1 MTFQDRL
8 YPPPGLRVL
17 VTAGASGIGAA
28 IASAFAETGAKI
40 HVCDIDD
47 AALAA
52 FQKRF
57 PSCQATNADVADEA
71 QVAALFE
78 TQREQIRRPRCLDQ
92 LRRHRGPDSWSGKIT
107 EQEWKRT
114 IDVNLNGQYRCLHHA
129 VPMLRES
136 KFANIICISSV
147 AGRMGIPWRTP
158 YVATKWAIVG
168 IVKSLAIEL
177 GPDNIRVNAMLPG
190 IVEGPRMDGV
200 ISARAK
206 LEGVEETAMRE
217 EYLKKISLH
226 RMVTADDV
234 ALMCL
239 FLCSPAG
246 RILRGRRSAW
256 MAMSSIC
263 KQESADPGQRAWTT
277 LGTRY
282 VGARPAKRTTCSWR
296 NGPMMKLPG
305 LLVWSAIAACPLLA
319 PSGFAQPAATT
330 QLHSTTNTARS

>member
-1 MTFQDRL
+1 MSMTFTFKDRL

-40 HVCDIDD
+40 HICDIDD

-52 FQKRF
+52 FQKSF
-57 PSCQATNADVADEA
+57 PCSHASNADVADER
-71 QVAALFE
+71 QVASLFE
-78 TQREQIRRPRCLDQ
+78 TQHARFGGLDVLVNCAGIAGPTAGVDGISEEDWIRA
-92 LRRHRGPDSWSGKIT
+92 
-107 EQEWKRT
+107 

-136 KFANIICISSV
+136 KSANVICISSI
-147 AGRMGIPWRTP
+147 AGRMGVQWRTP

-177 GPDNIRVNAMLPG
+177 GPSDIRVNAVLPG

-200 ISARAK
+200 IRARAEM
-206 LEGVEETAMRE
+206 EGVDEATMRA
-217 EYLKKISLH
+217 EYLKKISLR

-246 RILRGRRSAW
+246 QNVTGQAISVDGNVE
-256 MAMSSIC
+256 SS
-263 KQESADPGQRAWTT
+263 
-277 LGTRY
+277 
-282 VGARPAKRTTCSWR
+282 
-296 NGPMMKLPG
+296 
-305 LLVWSAIAACPLLA
+305 
-319 PSGFAQPAATT
+319 
-330 QLHSTTNTARS
+330 

>member
-1 MTFQDRL
+1 MSITITFKDRL

-40 HVCDIDD
+40 HICDIDD

-52 FQKRF
+52 FQKSL
-57 PSCQATNADVADEA
+57 PCSQASKADVANEG
-71 QVAALFE
+71 QVASIFE
-78 TQREQIRRPRCLDQ
+78 IQRKKFGGLDV
-92 LRRHRGPDSWSGKIT
+92 LINCAGIAGPTAGVEEIT
-107 EQEWKRT
+107 EEDWNRA
-114 IDVNLNGQYRCLHHA
+114 IDVNLNGQYRFLHYA

-136 KFANIICISSV
+136 KLASIVCISSI
-147 AGRMGIPWRTP
+147 AGRMGVPWRTP

-177 GPDNIRVNAMLPG
+177 GPSDIRVNAVLPG

-200 ISARAK
+200 IRARAE
-206 LEGVEETAMRE
+206 LEDVEEAAMRA
-217 EYLKKISLH
+217 EYLKKISLR

-246 RILRGRRSAW
+246 RNIT
-256 MAMSSIC
+256 
-263 KQESADPGQRAWTT
+263 GQ
-277 LGTRY
+277 
-282 VGARPAKRTTCSWR
+282 
-296 NGPMMKLPG
+296 
-305 LLVWSAIAACPLLA
+305 AIGVDGNVECL
-319 PSGFAQPAATT
+319 
-330 QLHSTTNTARS
+330 